1 MPPGIVWPEVG
12 VIHLLVD
19 LFFRLE
25 ISWYTRAAT
34 ACGLLPSSIAM
45 LSFTNSCLTLEVFPD
60 VDVAYRYVA
69 LLYPSIACL
78 RAA

>member
-1 MPPGIVWPEVG
+1 MIP
-12 VIHLLVD
+12 LLVD

-25 ISWYTRAAT
+25 INWYTRAAT
-34 ACGLLPSSIAM
+34 ACSLLPSSIAV
-45 LSFTNSCLTLEVFPD
+45 LSFTNSCQTSEVFPD
-60 VDVAYRYVA
+60 VDVAHRYVA